1 MDDEKDPPVP
11 PNNDDLPVVKMP
23 RRESNMP
30 DYSKTC
36 AEPGCDK
43 YAKSNGTVT
52 KFCRMHGGGK
62 PCEFPGCT
70 AIAQSDAPGKFCGKH
85 GGGAR
90 CEHESG
96 CTKHVVC
103 GRMCREHGTIEME
116 LVWRIKRN
124 KALRAKWL
132 DVILEKQ
139 ESMCANPN
147 KHCYSVVDG
156 AAESYCPFG
165 DRPLMKEMAQLDH
178 IQPLSE
184 GGTDDEANLQV
195 LCACCH
201 QFKSMEEAR
210 ERAACHSGL
219 GL

>member
-1 MDDEKDPPVP
+1 MDDEKNPSVP
-11 PNNDDLPVVKMP
+11 PNNDDLPVVQK
-23 RRESNMP
+23 RQREGTAVNH
-30 DYSKTC
+30 SKPC

-43 YAKSNGTVT
+43 WANGRGP
-52 KFCRMHGGGK
+52 KKEFCRTHGGGK

-70 AIAQSDAPGKFCGKH
+70 KKALNDAPGKFCATH
-85 GGGAR
+85 GGGNR
-90 CEHESG
+90 CQHESG
-96 CTKHVVC
+96 CTKQAVS
-103 GRMCREHGTIEME
+103 GRMCIVHGSIEME

-139 ESMCANPN
+139 GGMCANPN
-147 KHCYSVVDG
+147 KHCYEVVDG
-156 AAESYCPFG
+156 AAESYCRWG
-165 DRPLMKEMAQLDH
+165 NDPLMKEMAQLDH
-178 IQPLSE
+178 KTPLFQ

-201 QFKSMEEAR
+201 AFKSFQEAKEREAR
-210 ERAACHSGL
+210 YSTL